1 MKRLASIL
9 FICLIASP
17 LYASTETTVQTTIRD
32 VVLFTNQA
40 QVTRVGVT
48 TVQKGFNRL
57 VVPIKA
63 IGVDRDAVTAR
74 VYGRGEM
81 LGVQYREQ
89 PVARPPQEKIQ
100 KLQKKLETLENR
112 RTARHD
118 EKQTL
123 LHQERFLKSFVDF
136 SQTQVPKD
144 MQTRLPKT
152 EDMDRTLAFLQKGF
166 SDVYARLLTVNKA
179 ITDLDREI
187 DVVRRELQSIRR
199 PARKTVWM
207 IEIQFTSFEA
217 QKVGVEAEYLTL
229 NVSWSPVYRAAVSSD
244 LSDIELAMSSRIM
257 QRTGEDWKQVN
268 LSISNVIPMRGGRLP
283 EPRPWLLDI
292 PRPLAPSAGLRARPM
307 AKADRMVAQEAA
319 PRVADQVAEA
329 PAPTAAATRRESA
342 LSFEYG
348 FPRKVDIESRKKETV
363 LPLFSKNLTGSF
375 YHYAVP
381 RHGALAYLV
390 CEAKADRELLAGPLN
405 IYFAN
410 RYVGKMRLEEKKAG
424 GSFRLGLGADRGV
437 KIVREKIT
445 DQLKETFF
453 GKIERGSV
461 VREIAYRITAENLK
475 DKPVTLHLV
484 DTTPVSR
491 TDRISVKDLELK
503 PEPTASDIDGR
514 KGVMRWEMSVAPG
527 DKRTVDIQFIVIHP
541 KDVPVQGL

>member
-1 MKRLASIL
+1 MRSLTIMLIVWLTALPLHAAS
-9 FICLIASP
+9 
-17 LYASTETTVQTTIRD
+17 ETTVATKIRD

-40 QVTRVGVT
+40 QVTRVGVAA
-48 TVQKGFNRL
+48 VQKGFNRL

-63 IGVDRDAVTAR
+63 FQVDRDAVTAR

-89 PVARPPQEKIQ
+89 PVMRPPQEQIR
-100 KLQKKLETLENR
+100 KLQKKLEALEAR
-112 RTARHD
+112 RTARQD

-123 LHQERFLKSFVDF
+123 MHQERFLKSFVDF

-144 MQTRLPKT
+144 MQTRLPET
-152 EDMDRTLAFLQKGF
+152 EDMARTLAFLQKGF
-166 SDVYARLLTVNKA
+166 SEVYAQRLAVDKA
-179 ITDLDREI
+179 VTNLNREI
-187 DVVRRELQSIRR
+187 DAVRRELQSIRR
-199 PARKTVWM
+199 PARKTERM
-207 IEIQFTSFEA
+207 IEIQFTSFAA
-217 QKVGVEAEYLTL
+217 QKVGVETEYLAR
-229 NVSWSPVYRAAVSSD
+229 NASWSPVYRAAVSTD
-244 LSDIELAMSSRIM
+244 LSDIELAMSSRIV
-257 QRTGEDWKQVN
+257 QRTGEDWTQVN
-268 LSISNVIPMRGGRLP
+268 LSVSNVIPMRGGRLP

-292 PRPLAPSAGLRARPM
+292 PRPRPSAVKQKRAM
-307 AKADRMVAQEAA
+307 AEADRMVAQEQFAVAA
-319 PRVADQVAEA
+319 DEVVAA

-348 FPRKVDIESRKKETV
+348 FPRKVDIESRKKDTV
-363 LPLFSKNLTGSF
+363 LPLFSKKLTGTF

-381 RHGALAYLV
+381 RQGALAYLV

-410 RYVGKMRLEEKKAG
+410 RYVGKMHLEEKKAG
-424 GSFRLGLGADRGV
+424 GNFRLGLGADRAV

-445 DQLKETFF
+445 DKLKETFF

-484 DTTPVSR
+484 DTAPVSR

-503 PEPTASDIDGR
+503 PEPTARDIDGR
-514 KGVMRWEMSVAPG
+514 KGVMRWEMSMAPG
-527 DKRTVDIQFIVIHP
+527 AKRTIDIRFVVIHP
-541 KDVPVQGL
+541 KETPVLGL